1 MTERGSTRHSPRL
14 DDALE
19 DEVQS
24 LVRGAPV
31 EARAEEWRWAE
42 APAEGEPTPNAFP
55 AVDNVGLR
63 SQLAISL
70 RPGAFPA
77 DRDRLIEVAREQHAD
92 DTMVNWLSALPA
104 GREFENVERVWEALG
119 GARETRDPASM
130 DGPLAVPVPTA
141 APTRPTPDP
150 VHPDPTPPDPAHS
163 DPAHSDPAHS
173 DPAHSDPAHSDP
185 AVLARAGALVVATAE
200 LVVGAA
206 IEVVRIIARK
216 R

>member
-1 MTERGSTRHSPRL
+1 
-14 DDALE
+14 
-19 DEVQS
+19 
-24 LVRGAPV
+24 
-31 EARAEEWRWAE
+31 
-42 APAEGEPTPNAFP
+42 
-55 AVDNVGLR
+55 
-63 SQLAISL
+63 
-70 RPGAFPA
+70 
-77 DRDRLIEVAREQHAD
+77 
-92 DTMVNWLSALPA
+92 MVNWLSALPA
-104 GREFENVERVWEALG
+104 GRQFENVERVWEALG

-173 DPAHSDPAHSDP
+173 DPA
-185 AVLARAGALVVATAE
+185 VLARAGALVVATAE